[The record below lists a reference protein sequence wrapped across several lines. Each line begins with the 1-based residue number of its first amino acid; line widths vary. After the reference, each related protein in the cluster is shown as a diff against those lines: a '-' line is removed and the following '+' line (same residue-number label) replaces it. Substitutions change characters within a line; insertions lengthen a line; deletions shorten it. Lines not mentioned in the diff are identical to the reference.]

1 MGRIRA
7 NTALY
12 LAGKRIL
19 TGIIA
24 ARRNT
29 SIASDGESTG
39 NTYGGRKHGISGLFL
54 VNS

>member
-19 TGIIA
+19 IGIIA
-24 ARRNT
+24 AHLNT
-29 SIASDGESTG
+29 SIDNDPWGSIGILWRGEGTE
-39 NTYGGRKHGISGLFL
+39 LVVCFL
-54 VNS
+54 